1 MEKIAEFY
9 GKVMADKDLHAKLS
23 EILANKPIVDASD
36 EELQKIGALAKTLGF
51 DIDLSEAKAYLQ
63 SDMAKVSDEALDA
76 VAGGKGQK
84 VRCKGEDA
92 GQIYD
97 RRTGEYRDRKL
108 EADREFR
115 EQMLRQ
121 HNRSMGL
128 MD

>member
-1 MEKIAEFY
+1 MDKIAEFY

-84 VRCKGEDA
+84 VRCKGKDA

-97 RRTGEYRDRKL
+97 RKTGEYRDRKL
-108 EADREFR
+108 EADRELH
-115 EQMLRQ
+115 EYIQK
-121 HNRSMGL
+121 NKIKIGGIV
-128 MD
+128 

>member
-1 MEKIAEFY
+1 MDKIAEFY

-97 RRTGEYRDRKL
+97 RKTGEYRDRKL
-108 EADREFR
+108 EADRELH
-115 EQMLRQ
+115 EYIQK
-121 HNRSMGL
+121 NKIKIGGIV
-128 MD
+128 